1 MVKKDEIIN
10 ALKNVKDPEIGLDIV
25 TLGLVYDIQ
34 IVDSGVIYIKMTLT
48 TPMCHFGPQILDD
61 VKFNIK
67 EIKDVRDINIDLVF
81 DPPWEPSDDLK
92 IMMGVE

>member
-48 TPMCHFGPQILDD
+48 TPMCPFGPQMVDELKQKIQ
-61 VKFNIK
+61 NIGAEK
-67 EIKDVRDINIDLVF
+67 VEIEVTF
-81 DPPWEPSDDLK
+81 DPPWQPNEELRV
-92 IMMGVE
+92 MLGV

>member
-48 TPMCHFGPQILDD
+48 TPMCPFGPQILDD